1 MNSRIINLLMLDI
14 LLSVI
19 NLIIYDFSLFI
30 WYTIIIIMKC
40 LSLKQPFADLLARGV
55 SRLFYKVDLSNKTGG
70 SLRLMYV

>member
-19 NLIIYDFSLFI
+19 NLIIYDFFLFI
-30 WYTIIIIMKC
+30 WYTIIIMKC
-40 LSLKQPFADLLARGV
+40 LFLKQPFADLLAHRV
-55 SRLFYKVDLSNKTGG
+55 SPLFYKVDLSNKTGG

>member
-1 MNSRIINLLMLDI
+1 MNSRIINLLMLDM

-30 WYTIIIIMKC
+30 WYTIIIMKC